1 MARILI
7 VEDEEPIRELV
18 KLNLKFAGYEVVEA
32 KDGLAGALALEQ
44 EKLDLALLD
53 IMLPGLDGYRLLPIA
68 GAKQIPVIM
77 LTAKDS
83 LKDKVQGLNMGA
95 DDYITKPFEAMEL
108 LARIEAVLRRSKPKE
123 KTTLVFDDIVLLRD
137 KHKVLKDGAEIELTY
152 KEFELLWFLVEHK
165 GKVISRERL
174 LEEVWDYEN
183 EVNTRTVDI
192 HVQRLRTKLDTDKI
206 KTVYKV
212 GYRLEEE

>member
-1 MARILI
+1 MVRILV

-18 KLNLKFAGYEVVEA
+18 KLNLEFAGYEVAEA

-44 EKLDLALLD
+44 GNLDLALLD
-53 IMLPGLDGYRLLPIA
+53 IMLPGLDGYHLLPIA
-68 GAKQIPVIM
+68 AAKQIPVIM
-77 LTAKDS
+77 LTAKDG

-123 KTTLVFDDIVLLRD
+123 KTILAFQDIVLLRD
-137 KHKVLKDGAEIELTY
+137 KHKVLKNDEEIELTY